1 MSEATLELSRSNSRS
16 REERVVAQMTL
27 TAGGQTLRGQE
38 RAVNVHAAIDAV
50 TDLLDRQIRRHK
62 GKSYRSEQAKRSGA
76 AGSVRPIDGQA
87 DLPGSAE
94 DEEQPVSPGRV
105 VRTKRFAMAPMAVE
119 DALHQI
125 EMLSHDFFLFFN
137 IESNQYSVLYRRR
150 DGDFG
155 LIEPYL
161 D

>member
-1 MSEATLELSRSNSRS
+1 
-16 REERVVAQMTL
+16 MTL
-27 TAGGQTLRGQE
+27 TAGAHTLRGQE
-38 RAVNVHAAIDAV
+38 RGANIYTAIDAV
-50 TDLLDRQIRRHK
+50 ANVLDRQIRRHK
-62 GKSYRSEQAKRSGA
+62 GKFYRTEQAKRSGA
-76 AGSVRPIDGQA
+76 AGSIRPIDGPA
-87 DLPGSAE
+87 GPLEAVE
-94 DEEQPVSPGRV
+94 ADEEMADQGKV

-119 DALHQI
+119 DALDQM

-137 IESNQYSVLYRRR
+137 IESNQYGVVYRRT